1 MSIVAAPAITPYDQ
15 DVCFEVGRDIGK
27 IDREWGVYDPPP
39 TAKQNAAMLQGYDRG
54 WIEQEM
60 IMSELSPATDQEA
73 QFELDSEALDAW

>member
-1 MSIVAAPAITPYDQ
+1 MSIVAAPAVTPYDQ
-15 DVCFEVGRDIGK
+15 EANFETGRCIGRL
-27 IDREWGVYDPPP
+27 DRTWGAYDPPP
-39 TAKQNAAMLQGYDRG
+39 NSDAAMLQGYDRG